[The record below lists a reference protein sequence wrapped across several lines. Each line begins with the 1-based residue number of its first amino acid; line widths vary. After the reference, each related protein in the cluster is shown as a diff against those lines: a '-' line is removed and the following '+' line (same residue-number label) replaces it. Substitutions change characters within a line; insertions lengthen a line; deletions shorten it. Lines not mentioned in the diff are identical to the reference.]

1 MKPIPV
7 IVLVAYILLFAIVG
21 LIFGWMAVVYALIS
35 MFALGTVVYALVLL
49 EEEPWK
55 YANTTENMFGYAL
68 MAYCVVFLFIPLVV
82 LNILS
87 DMRDE
92 GKISTKWM

>member
-7 IVLVAYILLFAIVG
+7 IVLAAYILLFAIVG
-21 LIFGWMAVVYALIS
+21 LIFGWMAVVYALLS
-35 MFALGTVVYALVLL
+35 MFVLGTVIYVLVLV

-55 YANTTENMFGYAL
+55 YSNTTENMFGYAL
-68 MAYCVVFLFIPLVV
+68 MAYCVVFLFIPLIV
-82 LNILS
+82 LNIFS

-92 GKISTKWM
+92 GKISAKWM